1 MRWLHCTA
9 LPLALLLHFVVAAEV
24 LLVASLAEVDA
35 EQETDA
41 LLTPAQ
47 ALLRAVPA
55 SGRCAGDYKPRN
67 RGLSA
72 SVARAAA
79 IKLVYHAY
87 AVCSATFQLS
97 SAEGVRD
104 RGMEVG
110 EWGRN
115 VNAFVIGI
123 SLAVAEHSDLVA
135 CHTAACNKRAL
146 QKNAKNNSSV

>member
-87 AVCSATFQLS
+87 AVCGATFQLS
-97 SAEGVRD
+97 SAGGVRD
-104 RGMEVG
+104 SGMEDG
-110 EWGRN
+110 GGGMGKECQRIRN
-115 VNAFVIGI
+115 WYFV
-123 SLAVAEHSDLVA
+123 S
-135 CHTAACNKRAL
+135 CCRAL
-146 QKNAKNNSSV
+146 GFGGMPHGSVQQARATKKCQK